1 VDLTRRGVHSEVQ
14 RFCRAELRAY
24 NNFHAVL
31 EAMKSI
37 AKKLRQ
43 RTT

>member
-1 VDLTRRGVHSEVQ
+1 MDLTRRGVHSEVQ

-24 NNFHAVL
+24 NYFHAVL

-37 AKKLRQ
+37 AEKLASE
-43 RTT
+43 RT